1 MCVNPMDRQTVCSQ
15 RHWFTELPVHH
26 TVEEQWRL
34 LFFLTNSDDTSFD
47 FYFYF
52 YIFLY
57 EIMISDPEMPLFHME
72 RFLFLC
78 ICIYVY
84 LYVCRLCYV
93 LYVSPRFLE
102 ALVTVLM

>member
-1 MCVNPMDRQTVCSQ
+1 M
-15 RHWFTELPVHH
+15 HH
-26 TVEEQWRL
+26 KVDEQWRL
-34 LFFLTNSDDTSFD
+34 LFFLTDSDYTSFG

-72 RFLFLC
+72 SLLFLC

-84 LYVCRLCYV
+84 LYVCMLRYV
-93 LYVSPRFLE
+93 LSPRFLE
-102 ALVTVLM
+102 TLVTVSDVSERETFVFLALFI